1 MKKYI
6 ISFSHEIKP
15 DWRPWTQ
22 SKVQRLGVA
31 GYIAN
36 TPPTI
41 LTAKD
46 YIQSM
51 GVKLDKLVIHGISET
66 GDKVKTKDPREP
78 DTKPDNI
85 INNKNVNIMNTD
97 NEYGYLELVDT
108 VADAVEL
115 GKKLFEALKDGV
127 QLNDAFVLLA
137 EAKNIEEIVQDA
149 PQAFLELKD
158 LDPEEAQ
165 AAAALLAERIDAE
178 PGSALDI
185 VEQALNL
192 LTRGYV
198 YFSDVIRFGRQW
210 KKAA

>member
-15 DWRPWTQ
+15 DWRPWPQ

-66 GDKVKTKDPREP
+66 GDKVKIKDPR
-78 DTKPDNI
+78 
-85 INNKNVNIMNTD
+85 
-97 NEYGYLELVDT
+97 
-108 VADAVEL
+108 
-115 GKKLFEALKDGV
+115 
-127 QLNDAFVLLA
+127 
-137 EAKNIEEIVQDA
+137 
-149 PQAFLELKD
+149 
-158 LDPEEAQ
+158 
-165 AAAALLAERIDAE
+165 R
-178 PGSALDI
+178 
-185 VEQALNL
+185 
-192 LTRGYV
+192 TRYKTG
-198 YFSDVIRFGRQW
+198 
-210 KKAA
+210 